1 MAAAPRAYRRAAR
14 YRRSA
19 PRLARHQRFAQR
31 QRPAAGP
38 RRQDFG
44 RRQPADRT
52 PSVGADQAR
61 PEAFPSRCL
70 PHGIRHEPEL
80 LPPPGIPRRRALA
93 TDRQGP
99 RATLALARC
108 GEHSA
113 AGNRRALRPSLGRR
127 TPTGGFVTRQRS
139 PIQRDRSITMTT
151 IAFIG
156 LGHMGLPMARNLL
169 KAGFNLRVFDLLQ
182 AAVEDLAKDGA
193 QAASSALDAVQ
204 DADVVVSRLPAS
216 RHVEGLYLGDSG
228 LLAAL
233 KPGSLVLECSTIAP
247 ESARKVHQAAA
258 ARGIELLDAP
268 VSGGTAGAA
277 AGTLTFMIGGA
288 ATTLEKAR
296 AIFEAMGK
304 NIFHAGPDGAGQVAK
319 VCNNQVLAVQM
330 IATAE
335 AMAMGVANGLGLA
348 QEAAQASGSSTPMG
362 ALALQLYRLLLK
374 QGKGKQDFSVVQ
386 QLFID

>member
-1 MAAAPRAYRRAAR
+1 
-14 YRRSA
+14 
-19 PRLARHQRFAQR
+19 
-31 QRPAAGP
+31 
-38 RRQDFG
+38 
-44 RRQPADRT
+44 
-52 PSVGADQAR
+52 
-61 PEAFPSRCL
+61 
-70 PHGIRHEPEL
+70 
-80 LPPPGIPRRRALA
+80 
-93 TDRQGP
+93 
-99 RATLALARC
+99 
-108 GEHSA
+108 
-113 AGNRRALRPSLGRR
+113 
-127 TPTGGFVTRQRS
+127 
-139 PIQRDRSITMTT
+139 MTT

-169 KAGFNLRVFDLLQ
+169 KAGFNLRAFDLLQ
-182 AAVEDLAKDGA
+182 AAVEDLVKDGA

-204 DADVVVSRLPAS
+204 DAAVVISMLPAS
-216 RHVEGLYLGDSG
+216 RHVEGLYLGENG
-228 LLAAL
+228 LLSAL

-247 ESARKVHQAAA
+247 EVARKVHQAAS

-277 AGTLTFMIGGA
+277 AGTLTFMIGGS
-288 ATTLEKAR
+288 ATRLEKAR

-335 AMAMGVANGLGLA
+335 AMAMGVANGLEPVVLAEIMRQSSGGNWTLEKYNPWPGVMENAPASKGYSGGFMAELMAKDLGLA

-386 QLFID
+386 QLFVE

>member
-1 MAAAPRAYRRAAR
+1 
-14 YRRSA
+14 
-19 PRLARHQRFAQR
+19 
-31 QRPAAGP
+31 
-38 RRQDFG
+38 
-44 RRQPADRT
+44 
-52 PSVGADQAR
+52 
-61 PEAFPSRCL
+61 
-70 PHGIRHEPEL
+70 
-80 LPPPGIPRRRALA
+80 
-93 TDRQGP
+93 
-99 RATLALARC
+99 
-108 GEHSA
+108 
-113 AGNRRALRPSLGRR
+113 
-127 TPTGGFVTRQRS
+127 
-139 PIQRDRSITMTT
+139 MTT

-169 KAGFNLRVFDLLQ
+169 NAGFNLRVFDLLQ

-204 DADVVVSRLPAS
+204 NANVVVSMLPAS
-216 RHVEGLYLGDSG
+216 RHVEGLYLGDDG

-233 KPGSLVLECSTIAP
+233 KPGTLVLECSTIAP
-247 ESARKVHQAAA
+247 ASARKVHQAAH

-288 ATTLEKAR
+288 AATLDKAR
-296 AIFEAMGK
+296 GLFEAMGT
-304 NIFHAGPDGAGQVAK
+304 NIFHAGPAGAGQVAK

-335 AMAMGVANGLGLA
+335 AMAMGVASGLEPAVLAEIMRQSSGGNWTLEKYNPWPGVMENAPASKGYRGGFMAELMAKDLGLA
-348 QEAAQASGSSTPMG
+348 QETAQTSGSSTPMG

-386 QLFID
+386 QLFIE

>member
-1 MAAAPRAYRRAAR
+1 M
-14 YRRSA
+14 
-19 PRLARHQRFAQR
+19 
-31 QRPAAGP
+31 
-38 RRQDFG
+38 
-44 RRQPADRT
+44 
-52 PSVGADQAR
+52 
-61 PEAFPSRCL
+61 
-70 PHGIRHEPEL
+70 
-80 LPPPGIPRRRALA
+80 
-93 TDRQGP
+93 
-99 RATLALARC
+99 
-108 GEHSA
+108 
-113 AGNRRALRPSLGRR
+113 NK
-127 TPTGGFVTRQRS
+127 
-139 PIQRDRSITMTT
+139 

-169 KAGFNLRVFDLLQ
+169 KAGFNLSVFDLLQ
-182 AAVEDLAKDGA
+182 AAIEDLAKDGA
-193 QAASSALDAVQ
+193 QAASSAVDAVQ
-204 DADVVVSRLPAS
+204 GADVVVSMLPAS
-216 RHVEGLYLGDSG
+216 RHVEGLYLGDNG

-247 ESARKVHQAAA
+247 ESARKVHHAAQ

-288 ATTLEKAR
+288 ASTLEKAR
-296 AIFEAMGK
+296 TIFEAMGK

-335 AMAMGVANGLGLA
+335 AMAMGVANGLEPAVLAEIMRQSSGGNWTLEKYNPWPGVMENAPASKGYSGGFMAELMTKDLGLA

-386 QLFID
+386 QLFVE